1 MHELKAEP
9 GTTLHPGT
17 LCRAL
22 RGVVKH
28 AGLDPEKVL
37 FLDECEAKTNLVRT
51 HGRAPVGTRLVA
63 KVPHGHWINNVRLRT
78 GTTRLTDLEDACG
91 EALNHFST
99 AEIQNYMIHGGYRY
113 ESVQHALMGAGPR

>member
-1 MHELKAEP
+1 MRGEDEP
-9 GTTLHPGT
+9 GADAWS
-17 LCRAL
+17 C
-22 RGVVKH
+22 V
-28 AGLDPEKVL
+28 
-37 FLDECEAKTNLVRT
+37 
-51 HGRAPVGTRLVA
+51 GRDAVGGEGAAWAWEV
-63 KVPHGHWINNVRLRT
+63 NNVRLRT